1 MKKNLLAIT
10 MFMIIIF
17 FIFGIIVYKSDILPK
32 MGTDFSEQLKH
43 ESESKTLSTT
53 SNRTKTISENQILEN
68 EDFTFLVESS
78 IISKKINHLNHVD
91 PKYYVLSDV
100 EVDGDNTFLDNH
112 SYLEIGVTITNTK
125 DSDYTI
131 ELANIS
137 LFTEKEQELFNVT
150 DISLTSTTK
159 DIEKKESFK
168 LTLKPQERKKIY
180 LGYVLLDSEYDSLKD
195 NLYILP
201 DLNGVVAMDPQYLTK
216 AKLDIKEN

>member
-1 MKKNLLAIT
+1 MLKGMQHHYTKGFLYSVIKFEWSSYT
-10 MFMIIIF
+10 
-17 FIFGIIVYKSDILPK
+17 
-32 MGTDFSEQLKH
+32 QLSAH
-43 ESESKTLSTT
+43 YSATT
-53 SNRTKTISENQILEN
+53 GSLFRTCG
-68 EDFTFLVESS
+68 S
-78 IISKKINHLNHVD
+78 I
-91 PKYYVLSDV
+91 
-100 EVDGDNTFLDNH
+100 H
-112 SYLEIGVTITNTK
+112 SQYSK

-216 AKLDIKEN
+216 VKLDIKEN